1 MNKDKSVKTFMDQMG
16 TLRVTIPEE
25 LDRQFREAIFRARG
39 MRRGNIT
46 VAMQEAIEMWILAQE
61 KKRVE

>member
-1 MNKDKSVKTFMDQMG
+1 MDQMG